1 MWFIEELIKK
11 SGYFISKTFLSQV
24 FKQVFSDILYS
35 SIYFSKRFLKI
46 KLFVSVKFANINYKS
61 FINF

>member
-1 MWFIEELIKK
+1 MWFIEELIEKF
-11 SGYFISKTFLSQV
+11 GYFVSKTFLPQV

-35 SIYFSKRFLKI
+35 SIYFSKIFKKI